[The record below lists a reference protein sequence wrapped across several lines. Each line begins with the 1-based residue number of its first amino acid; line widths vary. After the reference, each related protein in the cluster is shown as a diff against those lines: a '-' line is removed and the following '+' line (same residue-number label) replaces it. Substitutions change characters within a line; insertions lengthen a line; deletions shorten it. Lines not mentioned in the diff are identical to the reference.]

1 MEGGRREGER
11 EEARCFSQ
19 TLLSSPLVMP
29 FVTLWGIGLG
39 HIALLFYLFASGS
52 HVAQTSLEFTV

>member
-29 FVTLWGIGLG
+29 FVTLWGIGL
-39 HIALLFYLFASGS
+39 LLYFFIYLRLG
-52 HVAQTSLEFTV
+52 LM